1 MFELALKGNEGAIAL
16 ARDLAGQ
23 ALIQICADAFG
34 VKFDKSD
41 RQLWA
46 KARRLGKQTRRRF
59 TDRLQDYGVSQDVL
73 PGYGKATLDIYR
85 LAGVTYRKQDNFRDT
100 LTTDQLQ
107 EVEFVEKI
115 LARALANGMTYQE
128 GINHVKA
135 SL

>member
-1 MFELALKGNEGAIAL
+1 MTSHGSQRARSTWRTPRWLKS
-16 ARDLAGQ
+16 R
-23 ALIQICADAFG
+23 
-34 VKFDKSD
+34 
-41 RQLWA
+41 
-46 KARRLGKQTRRRF
+46 ARRLGKQTRRRF